1 MCAGPCL
8 IFRGSRARSQLSN
21 AVSRLFLRPLDR
33 ILRGF
38 VVSCKKASL
47 NDFPKIL
54 IFRYFCNIL
63 LYFAVWRL
71 YLLAR
76 PYFFLDL
83 SLIKC
88 EAAALSDLEGLIS
101 LSAPLKG
108 EKSVYTTKKT
118 ARQ

>member
-1 MCAGPCL
+1 MCAGPFL
-8 IFRGSRARSQLSN
+8 ILRGSRARSQLSN
-21 AVSRLFLRPLDR
+21 VLSRLFLRPLVGT
-33 ILRGF
+33 LRGF
-38 VVSCKKASL
+38 VVSCKNASL

-63 LYFAVWRL
+63 LYFTAWGSH
-71 YLLAR
+71 LLPR
-76 PYFFLDL
+76 SDFYSYL

-118 ARQ
+118 ARE